1 MKILIIGVGRS
12 GTTSLLNGIAK
23 QEYTKIHEPY
33 NKNNNKKFTLSNDNI
48 VLKTIFGQVPKN
60 YEKELE
66 VFYQQETIWKEFI
79 KELIPK
85 FDKIIWLDR
94 KNMTEHCES
103 FINLHYKESLKPPI
117 SVFNKWKIEEIPKS
131 FNTDTYNKRIYNTL
145 KNVKKLFKELV
156 DELNYKI
163 TWYEDL
169 YGEDRIKSL
178 ETINKWNLELNQFD
192 LNEYL
197 TPSNK
202 YRQYNKSS
210 LI

>member
-23 QEYTKIHEPY
+23 QGYTKIHEPFGP
-33 NKNNNKKFTLSNDNI
+33 KNYKKKFTLSNDNI
-48 VLKTIFGQVPKN
+48 VVKTIFGQLPKN
-60 YEKELE
+60 YKKEWKEL
-66 VFYQQETIWKEFI
+66 I

-94 KNMTEHCES
+94 KNMNKHCES
-103 FINLHYKESLKPPI
+103 FINLHYRSSLQPPT
-117 SVFNKWKIEEIPKS
+117 SVFKKWKIEEIPKS
-131 FNTDTYNKRIYNTL
+131 FNTDTYNKTIYNAL
-145 KNVKKLFKELV
+145 ENEKKPFKELV

-169 YGEDRIKSL
+169 YGKDRIKSL
-178 ETINKWNLELNQFD
+178 ETINKWNLELNPFD

-197 TPSNK
+197 NPKNK
-202 YRQYNKSS
+202 YRQYTKSS

>member
-23 QEYTKIHEPY
+23 QGYTKIHEPY
-33 NKNNNKKFTLSNDNI
+33 NKKNHNKKLTLSNDNI
-48 VLKTIFGQVPKN
+48 VLKTIFGQLPKN
-60 YEKELE
+60 YKKEWKEL
-66 VFYQQETIWKEFI
+66 I

-103 FINLHYKESLKPPI
+103 FINLHYRSSLQPPT
-117 SVFNKWKIEEIPKS
+117 SVFKKWKMEEIPKS
-131 FNTDTYNKRIYNTL
+131 FNTDTYNKTIYNAL
-145 KNVKKLFKELV
+145 ESEKKPFKELV

-169 YGEDRIKSL
+169 YGKDRIRSL
-178 ETINKWNLELNQFD
+178 ETINKWNLELNPFD

-197 TPSNK
+197 NPKNK
-202 YRQYNKSS
+202 YRQYTKSS